1 MNCALSE
8 VSLVGS
14 PLDLISLKDK
24 RIQVPYSCQLK
35 DTNPKLEAE
44 QEAGQPDAMAVSDEK
59 DAEDPNLA
67 TLDHK
72 DLPAL
77 RWAKAEL
84 IVRHK
89 KKNLDLFFRARV
101 TSMIALINLFFD
113 PELDYGWIEC
123 SQLAA
128 KAFGKGS
135 VSHVQNLRKWVV
147 AYM

>member
-1 MNCALSE
+1 
-8 VSLVGS
+8 
-14 PLDLISLKDK
+14 
-24 RIQVPYSCQLK
+24 
-35 DTNPKLEAE
+35 
-44 QEAGQPDAMAVSDEK
+44 MAASDEK
-59 DAEDPNLA
+59 DAEDPDLA

-77 RWAKAEL
+77 RRAKVEL

-101 TSMIALINLFFD
+101 TSMIALINLFLD

-128 KAFGKGS
+128 KAVGKGS
-135 VSHVQNLRKWVV
+135 VSHARNLRKWVV